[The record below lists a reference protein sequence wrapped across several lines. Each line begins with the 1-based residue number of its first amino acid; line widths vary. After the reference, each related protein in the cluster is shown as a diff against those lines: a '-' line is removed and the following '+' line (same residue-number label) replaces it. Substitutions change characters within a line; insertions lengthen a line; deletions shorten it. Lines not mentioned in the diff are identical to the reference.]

1 MTNYDPNISDGFVR
15 LSRLMRAGRLC
26 NFVWGLLS
34 QTHDNEDARPL
45 TQGPEPSAARLGP
58 RGFSTGG
65 VDSLAGVLS
74 LSDHIFIGFIQS
86 MLIDCIEDIV

>member
-34 QTHDNEDARPL
+34 QTHNNEDVRPRA
-45 TQGPEPSAARLGP
+45 QGPEPSAARLGP
-58 RGFSTGG
+58 RAFSIRVVRSLEEGFVCCHYYS
-65 VDSLAGVLS
+65 VVYSS
-74 LSDHIFIGFIQS
+74 
-86 MLIDCIEDIV
+86 